1 MKRFFYWVSVIFLLA
16 IQGSAWGQETSFRG
30 IPARD
35 YYLLP
40 SFAEGMI
47 YFSGRPPA
55 KGKLNICALDNSL
68 RFLDKEGKEL
78 EATNADDIVK
88 VVIDTASFLRKD
100 GIFYRLAL
108 VSADIGIALC
118 REIKI
123 TKDVKPGAYGTYSQT
138 TATSEYSTIY
148 ADGVAYNLGEGDLP
162 YKVKESY
169 FLYKGNELFS
179 VSKKNFRKLFPAKK
193 ADIDQYFKA
202 GNPVPDTL
210 EDIRALLVKF
220 L

>member
-1 MKRFFYWVSVIFLLA
+1 MKHFIYWVSAVLLLA
-16 IQGSAWGQETSFRG
+16 IQGSAWGQEASFRG

-40 SFAEGMI
+40 SFGEGMI

-55 KGKLNICALDNSL
+55 KGKLNICALDNTL

-88 VVIDTASFLRKD
+88 VVIDTAAFLRKD
-100 GIFYRLAL
+100 GIFYRLTP
-108 VSADIGIALC
+108 VSSDIGIALC

-123 TKDVKPGAYGTYSQT
+123 TKDVKTGAYGTVSQT

-162 YKVKESY
+162 YKVKETC
-169 FLYKGNELFS
+169 FLYKGNDLFP
-179 VSKKNFRKLFPAKK
+179 VSKKNFRKLFPTKK

-202 GNPVPDTL
+202 GNPVPETP
-210 EDIRALLVKF
+210 EDIRSLLVKF

>member
-1 MKRFFYWVSVIFLLA
+1 MKHFIYWVSAVLLLA
-16 IQGSAWGQETSFRG
+16 IQGSAWGQEASFRG

-40 SFAEGMI
+40 SFGEGMI

-55 KGKLNICALDNSL
+55 KGKLNICAL
-68 RFLDKEGKEL
+68 
-78 EATNADDIVK
+78 
-88 VVIDTASFLRKD
+88 LRKD
-100 GIFYRLAL
+100 GIFYRLTP
-108 VSADIGIALC
+108 VSSDIGIALC

-123 TKDVKPGAYGTYSQT
+123 TKDVKTGAYGTVSQT

-162 YKVKESY
+162 YKVKETC
-169 FLYKGNELFS
+169 FLYKGNDLFP
-179 VSKKNFRKLFPAKK
+179 VSKKNFRKLFPTKK

-202 GNPVPDTL
+202 GNPVPETP
-210 EDIRALLVKF
+210 EDIRSLLVKF